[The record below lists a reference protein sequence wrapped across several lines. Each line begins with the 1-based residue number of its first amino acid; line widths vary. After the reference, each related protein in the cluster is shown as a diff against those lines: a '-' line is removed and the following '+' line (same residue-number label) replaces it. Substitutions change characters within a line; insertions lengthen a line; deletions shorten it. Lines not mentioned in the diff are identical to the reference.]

1 LSKTNGT
8 CQNFFQTKCTEIDIG
23 NVLQKPLTITGKK
36 KERKKE
42 RKEGAMHTCSSDI
55 L

>member
-36 KERKKE
+36 KERK
-42 RKEGAMHTCSSDI
+42 EGAMHTCSSDI